1 MYIPEQGDIVLL
13 NFDPQTGHEQKGRRP
28 ALVISNLEYNLFT
41 KAAIVC
47 PIANTNRGIPIQC
60 PLDDR
65 TKTPGVIMCE
75 QLKALDIVKRKL
87 GMHTQKS
94 PASHAAVLRAE
105 LVDKKLHPRR
115 DKTEIRILQQLSG
128 TRPTTRGLFRRP
140 LQCPSQRYRAVGHRR
155 PA

>member
-75 QLKALDIVKRKL
+75 QLKALDIVKRNAQFLEKL
-87 GMHTQKS
+87 PKDLLEEVIDIVSGF
-94 PASHAAVLRAE
+94 V
-105 LVDKKLHPRR
+105 
-115 DKTEIRILQQLSG
+115 EIL
-128 TRPTTRGLFRRP
+128 
-140 LQCPSQRYRAVGHRR
+140 
-155 PA
+155 